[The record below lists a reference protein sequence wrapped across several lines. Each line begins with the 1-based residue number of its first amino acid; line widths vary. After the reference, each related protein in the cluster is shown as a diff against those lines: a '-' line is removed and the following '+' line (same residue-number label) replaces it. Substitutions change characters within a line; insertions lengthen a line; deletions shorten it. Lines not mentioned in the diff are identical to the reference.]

1 MHFTKWATKPRG
13 GRPELAGALRLTAE
27 EKAILS
33 GEQGPGAKK
42 AMEIV
47 VALAKIYGAA
57 DLVPVASSQVSG
69 VSFKNLGQAGLE
81 FLQEWAAMGGRARV
95 PSSLNPAGAD
105 LQAWREMGFPEE
117 FVRQQSAVIDA
128 YVALGV
134 APTLTCTPY
143 QAGSL
148 PAFGQH
154 LAWAESSAVAYANSV
169 LGARTN
175 REGGPSALASAIVGR
190 TARFGLH
197 LDQGRQPS
205 SVFDVRCSIRSE
217 ADLGALGT
225 LIGRPMRNRVP
236 YLRLAEELPPRCD
249 LKTLGAAMA
258 ASGAVGLYHVE
269 GLTPEAKLGIVAA
282 AGLPVVAVDGLE
294 AGYRLLDGT
303 ATEIDLVS
311 IGCPHASLS
320 EIGAMADAL
329 AGQRLRAELWVTT
342 ARPIRD
348 AAAAAGLVAQIEA
361 SGGRVVADT
370 CLVVAPVAA
379 FGFRSMATNSAKM
392 AFYTPSHSGM
402 AVRFG
407 SLEQCVEAALTGRWL
422 P

>member
-1 MHFTKWATKPRG
+1 MAD
-13 GRPELAGALRLTAE
+13 ALRITAE
-27 EKAILS
+27 EKAILT

-47 VALAKIYGAA
+47 VALAKIYGAT
-57 DLVPVASSQVSG
+57 DLVQIASAQVSG

-81 FLQEWAAMGGRARV
+81 FLQDWGAMGGRARV
-95 PSSLNPAGAD
+95 PSTLNPAGAD
-105 LQAWREMGFPEE
+105 LEAWREMGFPEE
-117 FVRQQSAVIDA
+117 FVCQQRAVIDA

-143 QAGSL
+143 QTGNT
-148 PAFGQH
+148 PTYGQH

-175 REGGPSALASAIVGR
+175 REGGPSALAAAIVGR

-197 LDQGRQPS
+197 LDLGRQPA
-205 SVFDVRCSIRSE
+205 SVFDVRCPIRSE
-217 ADLGALGT
+217 ADLGALGI
-225 LIGRPMRNRVP
+225 LIGRQMRNRVP
-236 YLRLAEELPPRCD
+236 YLGFAEELPPRCD

-269 GLTPEAKLGIVAA
+269 GLTPEARLGAVTT
-282 AGLPVVAVDGLE
+282 AGLPVVTVDGLD

-303 ATEIDLVS
+303 PTEIDLVS
-311 IGCPHASLS
+311 IGCPHASLP
-320 EIGAMADAL
+320 EIAAMADSL
-329 AGQRLRAELWVTT
+329 DGRRLRTELWVTT
-342 ARPIRD
+342 ARPIRE
-348 AAAAAGLVAQIEA
+348 AAAAAGLVARIEA
-361 SGGRVVADT
+361 SGGKVVADT

-379 FGFRSMATNSAKM
+379 FGFRAMATNSAKM
-392 AFYTPSHSGM
+392 AFYTPAHSGL

-407 SLEQCVEAALTGRWL
+407 SLEQCVEAALTGRWK